1 MAEPALAVYPL
12 TPDRW
17 DDLAS
22 LFDRP
27 GDAKGCWCMFY
38 RVRSRDFERLW
49 GEGARAAFKEVVEQG
64 PPPGLL
70 AYRDG
75 TPVGWCAV
83 APREAFPRILHSPV
97 VRPVDDRPACWS
109 VVCFYVRKD
118 ERRGGVAAAL
128 LEEAVRFAAASG
140 AEAVEGYPKDTE
152 GARRHAN
159 EMFVGSVSMF
169 RAAGFE
175 EVGRRS
181 PLRPIMRRETG
192 GRGARAGTGGSR
204 SPRSRQ
210 GGRGTGRTRGRR

>member
-1 MAEPALAVYPL
+1 MGEPALELHPL

-17 DDLAS
+17 DDLAT

-27 GDAKGCWCMFY
+27 GDPKGCWCMFY
-38 RVRSRDFERLW
+38 RVRSRDFEQLW
-49 GEGARAAFKEVVEQG
+49 GAGARAAFHEVVEQG

-97 VRPVDDRPACWS
+97 VRPVDDRPACWA
-109 VVCFYVRKD
+109 VVCFYVRRD

-128 LEEAVRFAAASG
+128 LEEAVSFAAANG

-169 RAAGFE
+169 LAAGFE
-175 EVGRRS
+175 EVGRFS
-181 PLRPIMRRETG
+181 PQRPIMRRELSGGG
-192 GRGARAGTGGSR
+192 GRGGTGGSR
-204 SPRSRQ
+204 
-210 GGRGTGRTRGRR
+210 